1 MGNERKKKRI
11 RWQVLLPPWIVVI
24 AVLVLNLTNY
34 EVFVSSMNRLIGW
47 ILKNFA
53 WMFNSISLASLI
65 RPIGDR

>member
-34 EVFVSSMNRLIGW
+34 EVFVSSMNRLIG
-47 ILKNFA
+47 
-53 WMFNSISLASLI
+53 
-65 RPIGDR
+65 